1 MNDIPSYVLECERA
15 CEANTVA
22 GNGLREHM
30 SNMEKSIV
38 LEAFNLKH
46 GNTTDT
52 AELLGISKQLLKY
65 KLDSYKEQEDEA

>member
-1 MNDIPSYVLECERA
+1 
-15 CEANTVA
+15 
-22 GNGLREHM
+22 M